1 MSVETLSIDNEMHD
15 DDVRNPRRIGSRVSL
30 LAGNRKVKQ
39 CVVLRRRR
47 LLVLRLVARAM
58 AFRNVRNL
66 LLINHSDGF
75 IDDDEFVVLYDLFA
89 SKNLDFPYDSYAP
102 FDLEELDE
110 SESFAE
116 FRFGKR
122 DIRVL
127 KEVLQIPDII
137 TCSQRSVC
145 DGLEGLCML
154 LKRLSFPCRYGDLIH
169 RFAKP
174 VPVLSM
180 ITNQMIDYVYNVHGN
195 RVLNWNHEVLSPVNL
210 QTYVDAV
217 TARGAPLP
225 NCFGFI
231 DGTVRPI
238 SRPGEHQRLLY
249 NGHKRVHALK
259 FQSVALPNGLI
270 GNLYGPVGKLQSSTG
285 YQL

>member
-1 MSVETLSIDNEMHD
+1 
-15 DDVRNPRRIGSRVSL
+15 
-30 LAGNRKVKQ
+30 
-39 CVVLRRRR
+39 
-47 LLVLRLVARAM
+47 
-58 AFRNVRNL
+58 
-66 LLINHSDGF
+66 
-75 IDDDEFVVLYDLFA
+75 
-89 SKNLDFPYDSYAP
+89 
-102 FDLEELDE
+102 
-110 SESFAE
+110 
-116 FRFGKR
+116 
-122 DIRVL
+122 
-127 KEVLQIPDII
+127 
-137 TCSQRSVC
+137 
-145 DGLEGLCML
+145 ML
-154 LKRLSFPCRYGDLIH
+154 LKRLSYPCRYGDMIH

-180 ITNQMIDYVYNVHGN
+180 VTNQMIDYVYNVQGD

-259 FQSVALPNGLI
+259 FQSIALPNGLI
-270 GNLYGPVGKLQSSTG
+270 GNLYGPVGKLA
-285 YQL
+285 LKR